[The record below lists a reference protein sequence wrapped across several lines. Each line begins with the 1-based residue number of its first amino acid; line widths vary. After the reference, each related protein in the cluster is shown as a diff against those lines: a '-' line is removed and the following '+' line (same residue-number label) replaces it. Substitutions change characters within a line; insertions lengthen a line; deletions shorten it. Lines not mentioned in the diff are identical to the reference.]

1 MFDPPGVSPPFGP
14 NEIVIWILGTVL
26 ILSVIVFAV
35 GLGSFIMAL
44 ASLIFYRKSRD
55 LDPEKIAADVDKG
68 IREQMRARI
77 RNRQ

>member
-1 MFDPPGVSPPFGP
+1 MFDLPSVNTPLDP
-14 NEIVIWILGTVL
+14 NAIVIWILGTVL

-55 LDPEKIAADVDKG
+55 LDPKQIAAEVDKG

>member
-26 ILSVIVFAV
+26 ILSGAV
-35 GLGSFIMAL
+35 GLGSFIMVL
-44 ASLIFYRKSRD
+44 MSLIFYRKSQD
-55 LDPEKIAADVDKG
+55 LDPEKIAAEVDKE

-77 RNRQ
+77 RNRR